1 MKTITIC
8 GSMKLKERM
17 NEVENQLK
25 GLGFQV
31 LLPNMEETGDY
42 TSMTESEQ
50 YEFKNRMIIDHFNKI
65 KEGDAVLILNDR
77 LKDTDNYIGANSFL
91 EIGFAFSLGKK
102 IFILNSLPQ
111 QPNTVEIGGMLPT
124 CLHGDLSKINL
135 N

>member
-1 MKTITIC
+1 
-8 GSMKLKERM
+8 MKLKERM